1 MQILNA
7 IRLRISLRISLI
19 FTALT
24 SLILLLMGATIHQL
38 VMHHFEE
45 QDRDVLEGK
54 LALIENMLAQ
64 KSVDSTQLNQRLN
77 DALVG
82 HHGLMVQIERPI
94 GQSIF
99 ETLRANI
106 PDQSHGSGQPISL
119 ANWWIDQQQYRG
131 LTARHPP
138 TPHMQSYRIVVGI
151 QTKHHTDFMNEF
163 RKELLLI
170 GGIGALSLMVL
181 GWLAARRGLQP
192 VQSMAQLAEGIS
204 AQHLAQRLDL
214 QQAPIELRPLAIAFN
229 DMLDRLEWALAR
241 LSDFSSDLAH
251 ELRTPINNLMTQ
263 TQVCLSKPRDIVAYQ
278 EVLFSNL
285 EEYERLARMT
295 ADMLFLAKADHGL
308 ALANVQPV
316 NLREEVIALYDF
328 YDALAAEKN
337 IQLNQSG
344 EATIL
349 GNPLMLRRALS
360 NLISNAIRYGKSDT
374 AVQMRLAQDPQLI
387 TVTIENSA
395 APITP
400 EQLSR
405 LFDRFYRTDASRQR
419 IDEGAGLGLAITQS
433 IVHAH
438 QGSIQAFSA
447 GDQVTFQIQFAGQAA
462 PAALIL
468 G

>member
-1 MQILNA
+1 
-7 IRLRISLRISLI
+7 
-19 FTALT
+19 
-24 SLILLLMGATIHQL
+24 
-38 VMHHFEE
+38 
-45 QDRDVLEGK
+45 
-54 LALIENMLAQ
+54 
-64 KSVDSTQLNQRLN
+64 
-77 DALVG
+77 
-82 HHGLMVQIERPI
+82 
-94 GQSIF
+94 
-99 ETLRANI
+99 
-106 PDQSHGSGQPISL
+106 
-119 ANWWIDQQQYRG
+119 
-131 LTARHPP
+131 
-138 TPHMQSYRIVVGI
+138 
-151 QTKHHTDFMNEF
+151 
-163 RKELLLI
+163 
-170 GGIGALSLMVL
+170 
-181 GWLAARRGLQP
+181 
-192 VQSMAQLAEGIS
+192 
-204 AQHLAQRLDL
+204 
-214 QQAPIELRPLAIAFN
+214 
-229 DMLDRLEWALAR
+229 
-241 LSDFSSDLAH
+241 
-251 ELRTPINNLMTQ
+251 
-263 TQVCLSKPRDIVAYQ
+263 
-278 EVLFSNL
+278 
-285 EEYERLARMT
+285 MT

-360 NLISNAIRYGKSDT
+360 NLISNAIRYGKSGT
-374 AVQMRLAQDPQLI
+374 AVQMKLAQYPQLI

-395 APITP
+395 APINP

-462 PAALIL
+462 PTALIL